1 MDQDAPERD
10 IEDLSFEEALSE
22 LETLV
27 RRLEDGKITL
37 DQSIRG
43 YERGTALKQRC
54 EKLLQEAQSRVET
67 IVVRPDGVVATEQ
80 SDFDRGPVDKN

>member
-10 IEDLSFEEALSE
+10 VDSLSFEEALSE
-22 LETLV
+22 LELLV

-43 YERGTALKQRC
+43 YERGTALKRRC
-54 EKLLQEAQSRVET
+54 EKLLQEAQARVET
-67 IVVRPDGVVATEQ
+67 IVVRPDGVVATEL
-80 SDFDRGPVDKN
+80 SELDRGPGDRD